1 MIETVTR
8 SLLRSGDSRGV
19 VLSPGWLRKYTP
31 KQLYVVY
38 LDGLVLVFPTEQA
51 AQLENAFGEAIAR
64 IVQRSITKDQQST
77 KESGTRVPDG
87 ER

>member
-31 KQLYVVY
+31 KQLHVVY
-38 LDGLVLVFPTEQA
+38 LNGLVLVFPIEQA
-51 AQLENAFGEAIAR
+51 SQLEDAFGNAIAR
-64 IVQRSITKDQQST
+64 IIQDSLTQ
-77 KESGTRVPDG
+77 
-87 ER
+87 ERDHLNHSQPASEPG